1 MRACGCVIVD
11 TRRDSPALEA
21 ELSLLEEH
29 ELLHKTLFL
38 ESGAIA
44 PAVDAQLGAW
54 RAQGRAVLVQ
64 DVESAVELI
73 RGLAQATFPHD
84 RTPLD
89 RIVAREP

>member
-1 MRACGCVIVD
+1 MRACGFVIVD

-21 ELSLLEEH
+21 ELSLLAEH
-29 ELLHKTLFL
+29 DVLYKTLFL
-38 ESGAIA
+38 DSGVIA

-54 RAQGRAVLVQ
+54 RAQGRTVLVQ
-64 DVESAVELI
+64 DVASAEELI
-73 RGLAQATFPHD
+73 RRLAQATFPHD